1 MEDEEVVV
9 EETTEEET
17 VTLSKAEYEKLN
29 QTLGSLKKEVKT
41 YKKET
46 EAPQKESN
54 EPDYAK
60 LGYLNSVQVTHPDD
74 QRAVIDEANRL
85 KLPLTDVLQMEHMK
99 ARLQANDNQRTA
111 ENGSPSGSG
120 RKGGAGKGDVDY
132 YLANPDQV
140 PTDLKLHNEVI
151 DARIKRETEGNMFSQ
166 VPFIG

>member
-1 MEDEEVVV
+1 MEDEETVV

-41 YKKET
+41 YKKEV

>member
-41 YKKET
+41 YKKEV

-151 DARIKRETEGNMFSQ
+151 DARIKRETDNNMFSS